1 MNVPEKTCHSF
12 LDLELGWEMMKQ
24 LNSFS
29 QERDYAKQIIEGL
42 NKRSELRNVQYQ
54 ILHVQGKMKDGLECL
69 DVLRSIDFDY

>member
-12 LDLELGWEMMKQ
+12 LDLKLGWEMTKQ

-42 NKRSELRNVQYQ
+42 NKKSELRNGPYQ
-54 ILHVQGKMKDGLECL
+54 ILHGQGKMKDGLECL
-69 DVLRSIDFDY
+69 DVLRSIGFDY